1 MKDETKRSDG
11 GTDGAGEKEKS
22 VGNGKTVGGECPA
35 DGGIGGDVF
44 TEGKRT
50 DAARAADCLVE
61 KNDRCGCFASDVGAC
76 ARSNRTEE
84 EKSADGAADSKDRSF
99 AEASDT
105 VGGSDSE
112 SPDTGK
118 PSENPDHAG
127 RSPEDDGAD
136 GGELLSERARV
147 IAATEGETA
156 PEETEVPRRRVRDF
170 LYRHR
175 ALFIICTVAVLLVL
189 LSLKIFFSG
198 GALADV
204 SMIYAGPVP
213 LYSDT
218 GGAIVSAI
226 RSVHSGEDA
235 EEIYLTDVL
244 WYSPKD
250 EAALGDAYSVDAA
263 ENARALMEFREE
275 MTSGE
280 CVLMLLSPQLYR
292 EVGEGLLPLS
302 EVFGADAARISA
314 DGYSVRLGD
323 TDFYSYF
330 TAAKVLPEDTLIC
343 MRDVSKMKIYGEG
356 RGAEADEKCRSVFR
370 DIVNFV
376 DPTPPDSTAV
386 SDTAD

>member
-11 GTDGAGEKEKS
+11 CADSADEKEKS
-22 VGNGKTVGGECPA
+22 VGSGKTVGGECPA
-35 DGGIGGDVF
+35 GGGIGGDVF

-50 DAARAADCLVE
+50 DAACAADCLAG
-61 KNDRCGCFASDVGAC
+61 KNDRCGCFASDAGAC

-84 EKSADGAADSKDRSF
+84 ESADGAADSKERSF

-105 VGGSDSE
+105 VGGSDSGN
-112 SPDTGK
+112 PDTG
-118 PSENPDHAG
+118 NPPEKNDRAG

-156 PEETEVPRRRVRDF
+156 FEETEVPRRRVRDF

-175 ALFIICTVAVLLVL
+175 ALFIICTVTVLLVL

-244 WYSPKD
+244 WYSPED

-302 EVFGADAARISA
+302 EVFGAEAAQISA

-356 RGAEADEKCRSVFR
+356 KGAEADEKCRSVFR

-376 DPTPPDSTAV
+376 DPTPTDSTA
-386 SDTAD
+386 SDDTAD

>member
-1 MKDETKRSDG
+1 MKDETKRSAG
-11 GTDGAGEKEKS
+11 ADGADGADEKEKS
-22 VGNGKTVGGECPA
+22 DGR
-35 DGGIGGDVF
+35 DGGIG
-44 TEGKRT
+44 R
-50 DAARAADCLVE
+50 
-61 KNDRCGCFASDVGAC
+61 
-76 ARSNRTEE
+76 
-84 EKSADGAADSKDRSF
+84 DGG
-99 AEASDT
+99 T
-105 VGGSDSE
+105 
-112 SPDTGK
+112 
-118 PSENPDHAG
+118 
-127 RSPEDDGAD
+127 D
-136 GGELLSERARV
+136 GGELLSARARV

-156 PEETEVPRRRVRDF
+156 TEETEAPRRRLRDF

-175 ALFIICTVAVLLVL
+175 ALFIICTAAVLLVL

-226 RSVHSGEDA
+226 RSVHNGEDA
-235 EEIYLTDVL
+235 EEIYLADVL
-244 WYSPKD
+244 WYSPED
-250 EAALGDAYSVDAA
+250 EEALGDAYSVDAA

-280 CVLMLLSPQLYR
+280 RVLMLLSPQLYR

-302 EVFGADAARISA
+302 EVFVLDAARISA

-356 RGAEADEKCRSVFR
+356 QGRGGGRKMPQRVPGHREFRRSDADRRHVGRRHGGLSADAKMRDAASGGRGAPMLGRTLPGISPDRWARVIWEKLRRV
-370 DIVNFV
+370 
-376 DPTPPDSTAV
+376 
-386 SDTAD
+386 

>member
-1 MKDETKRSDG
+1 MKDETKRSAG
-11 GTDGAGEKEKS
+11 ADGADEKEKS
-22 VGNGKTVGGECPA
+22 DGR
-35 DGGIGGDVF
+35 DGG
-44 TEGKRT
+44 T
-50 DAARAADCLVE
+50 
-61 KNDRCGCFASDVGAC
+61 
-76 ARSNRTEE
+76 
-84 EKSADGAADSKDRSF
+84 
-99 AEASDT
+99 
-105 VGGSDSE
+105 
-112 SPDTGK
+112 
-118 PSENPDHAG
+118 
-127 RSPEDDGAD
+127 D
-136 GGELLSERARV
+136 GGELLSARARV

-156 PEETEVPRRRVRDF
+156 TEETEAPRRRLRDF

-175 ALFIICTVAVLLVL
+175 ALFIICTATVLLVL

-226 RSVHSGEDA
+226 RSVHSGEGA
-235 EEIYLTDVL
+235 EEIYLADVL
-244 WYSPKD
+244 WYSPED
-250 EAALGDAYSVDAA
+250 EEALGDTYSVDAA

-356 RGAEADEKCRSVFR
+356 KGAEADEKCRSVFR

-376 DPTPPDSTAV
+376 DPTPPDSMA
-386 SDTAD
+386 SDDTAD

>member
-1 MKDETKRSDG
+1 MKDETKRSAG
-11 GTDGAGEKEKS
+11 ADGADGADEKEKS
-22 VGNGKTVGGECPA
+22 DGR
-35 DGGIGGDVF
+35 DGGIG
-44 TEGKRT
+44 R
-50 DAARAADCLVE
+50 
-61 KNDRCGCFASDVGAC
+61 
-76 ARSNRTEE
+76 
-84 EKSADGAADSKDRSF
+84 DGG
-99 AEASDT
+99 T
-105 VGGSDSE
+105 
-112 SPDTGK
+112 
-118 PSENPDHAG
+118 
-127 RSPEDDGAD
+127 D
-136 GGELLSERARV
+136 GGELLSARARV

-156 PEETEVPRRRVRDF
+156 TEETEAPRRRLRDF

-175 ALFIICTVAVLLVL
+175 ALFIICTAAVLLVL

-226 RSVHSGEDA
+226 RSVHNGEDA
-235 EEIYLTDVL
+235 EEIYLADVL
-244 WYSPKD
+244 WYSPED
-250 EAALGDAYSVDAA
+250 EEVLGDAYSVDAA

-356 RGAEADEKCRSVFR
+356 KGAEADEKCRSVFR

-376 DPTPPDSTAV
+376 DPTPPDATSAD
-386 SDTAD
+386 DTAD

>member
-1 MKDETKRSDG
+1 MKDETKRSAG
-11 GTDGAGEKEKS
+11 ADGADGADEKEKS
-22 VGNGKTVGGECPA
+22 DGR
-35 DGGIGGDVF
+35 DGGIG
-44 TEGKRT
+44 R
-50 DAARAADCLVE
+50 
-61 KNDRCGCFASDVGAC
+61 
-76 ARSNRTEE
+76 
-84 EKSADGAADSKDRSF
+84 DGG
-99 AEASDT
+99 T
-105 VGGSDSE
+105 
-112 SPDTGK
+112 
-118 PSENPDHAG
+118 
-127 RSPEDDGAD
+127 D
-136 GGELLSERARV
+136 GGELLSARARV

-156 PEETEVPRRRVRDF
+156 TEEAEAPRRRLRDF

-175 ALFIICTVAVLLVL
+175 ALFIICTAAVLLVL

-226 RSVHSGEDA
+226 RSVHSGEGA
-235 EEIYLTDVL
+235 EEIYLADVL
-244 WYSPKD
+244 WYSPED
-250 EAALGDAYSVDAA
+250 EEALGDAYSVDAA

-356 RGAEADEKCRSVFR
+356 KGAEADEKCRSVFR
-370 DIVNFV
+370 DIVNFI
-376 DPTPPDSTAV
+376 DPTPTDATSAD
-386 SDTAD
+386 DTAD

>member
-1 MKDETKRSDG
+1 M
-11 GTDGAGEKEKS
+11 
-22 VGNGKTVGGECPA
+22 
-35 DGGIGGDVF
+35 
-44 TEGKRT
+44 
-50 DAARAADCLVE
+50 
-61 KNDRCGCFASDVGAC
+61 
-76 ARSNRTEE
+76 
-84 EKSADGAADSKDRSF
+84 
-99 AEASDT
+99 
-105 VGGSDSE
+105 
-112 SPDTGK
+112 
-118 PSENPDHAG
+118 
-127 RSPEDDGAD
+127 
-136 GGELLSERARV
+136 
-147 IAATEGETA
+147 
-156 PEETEVPRRRVRDF
+156 
-170 LYRHR
+170 
-175 ALFIICTVAVLLVL
+175 LLVL

-198 GALADV
+198 GALADI

-226 RSVHSGEDA
+226 RSVHGGEGA
-235 EEIYLTDVL
+235 EEIYLADVL
-244 WYSPKD
+244 WYSPED
-250 EAALGDAYSVDAA
+250 EEALGDAYSVDAA

-356 RGAEADEKCRSVFR
+356 KGAEADEKCRSVFR

-376 DPTPPDSTAV
+376 DPTPTESTA
-386 SDTAD
+386 SDDTAD